1 MEYKMVVRKTM
12 FNFDLTKKG
21 NVKLRSV
28 RFLGNAIMRKKNDLL
43 LVTENNSVQFFLD
56 QATPISRLSSRQFK
70 FITAASKYFGVMPDH
85 EQMPVW
91 LWAGSLDLPEDCVG
105 RGDDKHAGQVYPA
118 YCC

>member
-12 FNFDLTKKG
+12 FNFDLTGKG

-28 RFLGNAIMRKKNDLL
+28 RFLGNAIMKKKNDLL

-56 QATPISRLSSRQFK
+56 QATPISRLSSQQFK
-70 FITAASKYFGVMPDH
+70 FITAASKYFGYMPDH

-91 LWAGSLDLPEDCVG
+91 LWAGSLNLPEDCEQVSNS
-105 RGDDKHAGQVYPA
+105 RPAGQVSPA
-118 YCC
+118 CC